1 MADQPILEVKG
12 VTIALPA
19 GGDRATA
26 VRNVSFTVGRGEI
39 LCLVG
44 ESGSGKSVIAQGVM
58 GLLPK
63 TLPVTTGQIILQG
76 EDITHAPL
84 SRLRELRATRM
95 SMIFQEPMTAL
106 NPVMTCGDQIDEVL
120 REHTKLSPS
129 ERRAKVLASS
139 AKCCCPSPNAWWRAT
154 RISSRA
160 ASASAS

>member
-1 MADQPILEVKG
+1 MPAILEVKNL
-12 VTIALPA
+12 TIALPS

-26 VRNVSFTVGRGEI
+26 VRNVSFSVGRGEI
-39 LCLVG
+39 VCLVG

-58 GLLPK
+58 GLLPR
-63 TLPVTTGQIILQG
+63 TLPVTAGQILLQG

-120 REHTKLSPS
+120 AEHTQSSPD
-129 ERRAKVLASS
+129 ERRAKVRAIIDEVLLPDPERMMAS
-139 AKCCCPSPNAWWRAT
+139 
-154 RISSRA
+154 
-160 ASASAS
+160 